1 MSVIILLHGLPGTG
15 EQWREVAKALAPH
28 RVLTPTFDGFGDGW
42 GYRDFP
48 HSSHHAR
55 QIIELASLE
64 DRQELV
70 CAAWSFGCH
79 PLLLALSQ
87 GLECQQAIL
96 FDPSSDT
103 YLQPA
108 DKQLFQDDAIAA
120 FGPLFAE
127 MAEADDRRLAPL
139 SFAATGSPETWNDLD
154 EVRREPFIG
163 SVVAL
168 RRAFAGDASPEILT
182 EEMLASI
189 SSPVL
194 VASGSKSRQM
204 FRLAA
209 SRLSSLIPG
218 ARSVSVE
225 DADHLWP
232 VSSPDSFA
240 SFIKRE
246 SGDARV

>member
-1 MSVIILLHGLPGTG
+1 MSVIMLLHGLPGTG
-15 EQWREVAKALAPH
+15 EQWREVADALAPH
-28 RVLTPTFDGFGDGW
+28 RVLAPTFDGFGDDW
-42 GYRDFP
+42 GDRDFP
-48 HSSHHAR
+48 STAHHAR
-55 QIIELASLE
+55 QIIELVSLE
-64 DRQELV
+64 DPQELV
-70 CAAWSFGCH
+70 CAAWSFSCH

-87 GLECQQAIL
+87 GLECRQAIL

-108 DKQLFQDDAIAA
+108 DKQLFQHDAIAA

-127 MAEADDRRLAPL
+127 MGEADDRRLAQL
-139 SFAATGSPETWNDLD
+139 SFAATGSPEAWDDLD
-154 EVRREPFIG
+154 ELQREPFIG

-232 VSSPDSFA
+232 VSSPVSFA
-240 SFIKRE
+240 SFINRE
-246 SGDARV
+246 IGDVRA